1 MLCVHLISICK
12 ARVQVTD
19 GGSPPLSDTATVSI
33 TVNRNK
39 ESPRFLH
46 ALDLTRNIPE
56 TLPAGSEVIDLNAT
70 DDDFFVS
77 YSENL
82 YVVFKNYCWAP
93 LIFSGAEVLVIHF
106 SSCTWLWWYFLIYR
120 VFSDKDLLYCFAGS
134 KQCSELCDNRR
145 WWKSTGVFLY
155 SSQHWCH
162 CVAEI
167 CQINLH

>member
-1 MLCVHLISICK
+1 M
-12 ARVQVTD
+12 TD

-46 ALDLTRNIPE
+46 ALDLTRHIPE

-93 LIFSGAEVLVIHF
+93 YDF
-106 SSCTWLWWYFLIYR
+106 LW
-120 VFSDKDLLYCFAGS
+120 G
-134 KQCSELCDNRR
+134 
-145 WWKSTGVFLY
+145 
-155 SSQHWCH
+155 
-162 CVAEI
+162 
-167 CQINLH
+167 